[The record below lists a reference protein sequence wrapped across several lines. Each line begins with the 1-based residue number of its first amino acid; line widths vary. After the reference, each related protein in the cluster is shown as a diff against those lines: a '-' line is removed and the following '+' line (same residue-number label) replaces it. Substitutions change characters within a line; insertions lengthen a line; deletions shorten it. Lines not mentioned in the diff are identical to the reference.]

1 MRISALLLFIFLC
14 LGKCF
19 ASPPDTSVVG
29 KSKNGLRYGTWTY
42 YDAKQHILKVEK
54 YRRGKLVQTYIFNS
68 EGKVIQRVN
77 RKGHVTN
84 LRACGC

>member
-1 MRISALLLFIFLC
+1 MRLSILLVLFFLC

-19 ASPPDTSVVG
+19 AMPGDSTIIG
-29 KSKNGLRYGTWTY
+29 KSKRGMRYGAWRY
-42 YDAKQHILKVEK
+42 YDTHQHIIKVEK

-68 EGKVIQRVN
+68 DGRVSERIN
-77 RKGHVTN
+77 RKGHVTK